1 MKYFLLFPGIM
12 LILLSVALGQDNST
26 QTGTLTGTVIDAQT
40 GEPLSGANILILETV
55 MGTASNL
62 DGGFR
67 ITNIPAGEYVVQITV
82 IGYAARVDSVTIRPN
97 QTTSLNAE
105 LHQTVIQSAQLV
117 VTGAKRSVRVQESPV
132 SISSVTSADLEM
144 RMPSTI
150 IEVLP
155 LEPGVQEVGGQ
166 INIRGSSGYSRG
178 AGSRVMV
185 LIDGIPMLASDNG
198 GVYWDAIPVQHIENI
213 EILKGAGSALYGSSA
228 LGGVIN
234 VLTSPISRT
243 PKTLMNAQ
251 GGWYPFPSHDNWQW
265 RQDNLLSGKLHI
277 SHENRP
283 GKLGYRLGLGYDE
296 SPGYHQN
303 GWFKRL
309 NIQGKVTYQPDQ
321 STRWSTRIFLI
332 NDDHGVFTQWRSA
345 HEPFNAPLE
354 SINDYIETGKYQFAL
369 NYSKIVSSR
378 IAHQWRSLYYRTYFQ
393 NFLHNSDDFSTA
405 NTFRS
410 EWQTDYQFTPSHIIT
425 VGFDGSF
432 SNITANVWNDHTTFD
447 GAAYIQDE
455 FELNIRTK
463 FNAGV
468 RFSYSQ
474 VDEIQSNIQVNPK
487 FSLNYKFSE
496 SWSLRSSVGRGY
508 RVPSISERFID
519 TQQGLF
525 SVKPNPD
532 LKPEV
537 SWTYEI
543 GTRIEQPK
551 WTLNVAG
558 FYNYFEDFIEPQPD
572 PADGRIHFDNITDAQ
587 ILGGESHLK
596 FKVPFLPVQQS
607 FAYTYLEPAD
617 LTSDTV
623 LAYRHRHEFVSRSDI
638 GLVNNLVLSLEYQ
651 FRSKIERVQ
660 LFPFNPD
667 TGADNRVP
675 IHLWNA
681 HLQYNLTSDFTIRAS
696 ASNMFQYY
704 YVMYERN
711 MGSTQHLQIGI
722 SYQI

>member
-1 MKYFLLFPGIM
+1 MKHTSVLLGILFVM
-12 LILLSVALGQDNST
+12 ANLAFGQAHSEL
-26 QTGTLTGTVIDAQT
+26 TGTLTGTVTDAQT

-67 ITNIPAGEYVVQITV
+67 ITNVPTGRYAVQITV
-82 IGYAARVDSVTIRPN
+82 IGYSAIVDSVTIRPN
-97 QTTSLNAE
+97 QITTLRAE
-105 LHQTVIQSAQLV
+105 LRQTVIQSAQLV

-132 SISSVTSADLEM
+132 SISSIPAGDLDM
-144 RMPSTI
+144 RMPDTI
-150 IEVLP
+150 IDVLP

-178 AGSRVMV
+178 AGSRVMI
-185 LIDGIPMLASDNG
+185 LIDGIPLLASDNG
-198 GVYWDAIPVQHIENI
+198 GIYWDAIPVEHIENI

-234 VLTSPISRT
+234 VLTTSISQS
-243 PKTLMNAQ
+243 PKTLINAR
-251 GGWYPFPSHDNWQW
+251 GGWYPFPSHDSWQW
-265 RQDNLLSGKLHI
+265 RSEQLLSGKFQL
-277 SHENRP
+277 SHENRK
-283 GKLGYRLGLGYDE
+283 GKLGYRIGLGYDE
-296 SPGYHQN
+296 SPGYYQN
-303 GWFKRL
+303 GWYKRM
-309 NIQGKVTYQPDQ
+309 NFQGKFTYQPDQ
-321 STRWSTRIFLI
+321 STSWASRIFLV
-332 NDDHGVFTQWRSA
+332 NDQHGVFTQWRSA
-345 HEPFNAPLE
+345 HEPFNTPRE
-354 SINDYIETGKYQFAL
+354 SLNNYIETEKYQFAL

-378 IAHQWRSLYYRTYFQ
+378 LAHQWRSLYYRTSFQ
-393 NFLHNSDDFSTA
+393 NYLHNSDDFSTA

-410 EWQTDYQFTPSHIIT
+410 EWQTDYQLTNANIIT
-425 VGFDGSF
+425 IGLDGSF
-432 SNITANVWNDHTTFD
+432 SNITANVWDDHTTFD
-447 GAAYIQDE
+447 GAVYIQDE

-468 RFSYSQ
+468 RFSYAQ
-474 VDEIQSNIQVNPK
+474 VDDHQSNIQVNPK
-487 FSLNYKFSE
+487 FGLNYKFSN
-496 SWSLRSSVGRGY
+496 SWSVRSSVGRGY
-508 RVPSISERFID
+508 RVPTVSERFID

-532 LKPEV
+532 LKPEI

-543 GTRIEQPK
+543 GSRIEQPQ
-551 WTLNVAG
+551 WTLNMAG

-587 ILGGESHLK
+587 ILGIESQLK
-596 FKVPFLPVQQS
+596 FKVPYLPVQQS
-607 FAYTYLEPAD
+607 FSYTYLEPTD

-623 LAYRHRHEFVSRSDI
+623 LAYRHQHEFVSRSDI
-638 GLVNNLVLSLEYQ
+638 GLADNVIFSLEYQ

-660 LFPFNPD
+660 LFPHNPD

-675 IHLWNA
+675 IHLWSA
-681 HLQYNLTSDFTIRAS
+681 HLQYTLTPNFTIRAS
-696 ASNMFQYY
+696 ASNIFQYY

-711 MGSTQHLQIGI
+711 MGRTQHLQIGI